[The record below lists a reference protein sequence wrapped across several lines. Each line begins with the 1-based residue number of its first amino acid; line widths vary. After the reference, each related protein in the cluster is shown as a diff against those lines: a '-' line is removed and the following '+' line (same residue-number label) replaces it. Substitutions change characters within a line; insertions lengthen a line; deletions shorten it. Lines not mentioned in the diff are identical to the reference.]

1 MPARTLDELAQLLEQ
16 SAGESARTNE
26 LLNQEVMPRL
36 DRLDATVKE
45 AGLNGHTSLLK
56 KFLDEYAAGQSKQ
69 QAWAVVRADVGG
81 RFRFLAS
88 PKGWLKTFLT
98 GLAGALAWETVSS
111 ISHLQWPFHLPFH

>member
-88 PKGWLKTFLT
+88 PKGWLRALFYAAIGGLGWKLVSGLT
-98 GLAGALAWETVSS
+98 LP
-111 ISHLQWPFHLPFH
+111 HWPF

>member
-69 QAWAVVRADVGG
+69 QAWAVVRADVGH
-81 RFRFLAS
+81 RLHWFVRPS
-88 PKGWLKTFLT
+88 GWLKML
-98 GLAGALAWETVSS
+98 GAAIIGALGWKLVSG
-111 ISHLQWPFHLPFH
+111 LQLPHPPF